1 MNLVNTS
8 VKEHNSN
15 WMKVIKSRISK
26 FLRPV
31 KRQFTN
37 LKYMPIS
44 LAWNSRKIDKLQ
56 PPMFLKFHLNIE
68 AILNC
73 TFHSCI
79 FLYFSWQIW
88 VQQTLFLVN
97 QRILRMLS
105 SRYIWV
111 YVSENKNNLQR
122 IWPHYGE
129 AKSDTFAS
137 CSSRSI
143 TLVME
148 FLVFW
153 VKIR

>member
-1 MNLVNTS
+1 MIFKIYFLS
-8 VKEHNSN
+8 WIE
-15 WMKVIKSRISK
+15 SRISK
-26 FLRPV
+26 FLQPN
-31 KRQFTN
+31 KRQ
-37 LKYMPIS
+37 
-44 LAWNSRKIDKLQ
+44 WNSRKIDKLQ

-137 CSSRSI
+137 FSSRSI

-148 FLVFW
+148 FLVW
-153 VKIR
+153 RVKIS